1 MYLYDNIDTTTK
13 FNETELPPKEEF
25 YSKLNDSDISHED
38 NKNAKKVWKEFK
50 MKTMGDYHDLYLTTD
65 VLLLAKMFEESRN
78 GCHKLDPGGISP
90 LLDWL
95 GMLP

>member
-1 MYLYDNIDTTTK
+1 MYLYDNMDTTTK

-38 NKNAKKVWKEFK
+38 YKNVKKVWKEFK
-50 MKTMGDYHDLYLTTD
+50 MKTMGDYHDLYLKTD
-65 VLLLAKMFEESRN
+65 VLLLANMFEETVVIS
-78 GCHKLDPGGISP
+78 LTLLGISP

>member
-1 MYLYDNIDTTTK
+1 MYLYDNMDTTTK

-25 YSKLNDSDISHED
+25 YSKLNDSDISDED
-38 NKNAKKVWKEFK
+38 YKNVKKVWKEFK

-65 VLLLAKMFEESRN
+65 VILLAKMFEKSRN

>member
-1 MYLYDNIDTTTK
+1 
-13 FNETELPPKEEF
+13 
-25 YSKLNDSDISHED
+25 
-38 NKNAKKVWKEFK
+38 

-90 LLDWL
+90 LLYWL